1 MVLETKGKHRS
12 YKTRDQRQRHTPL
25 PPLHLY
31 LHSRAGASSRWAE
44 GWGYDVA
51 EAVGQ
56 NVFCLIVDVFP
67 AVCTGLNRSYHM
79 CY

>member
-1 MVLETKGKHRS
+1 MPRS
-12 YKTRDQRQRHTPL
+12 HPSTFTFIAGQELL
-25 PPLHLY
+25 P
-31 LHSRAGASSRWAE
+31 AGLKV
-44 GWGYDVA
+44 GGNDVA

-67 AVCTGLNRSYHM
+67 AVCTGLNRSYDM